1 MIESTELKIL
11 ITGGTGF
18 IGSELTNCLMN
29 RGFHVTVLSR
39 SPDLAKNRCG
49 VGVNVIS
56 NFNEIKADDTF
67 NIVIN
72 LAGAPIFGERWSD
85 KRKIILQHLRLRIIQ
100 NSNAGLCI

>member
-1 MIESTELKIL
+1 MIESNELKIL

-39 SPDLAKNRCG
+39 SPDLVKNRCG

-56 NFNEIKADDTF
+56 NSDEIKADDAF
-67 NIVIN
+67 NIVI
-72 LAGAPIFGERWSD
+72 
-85 KRKIILQHLRLRIIQ
+85 ILQVRPYLLSVGAI
-100 NSNAGLCI
+100 SVK